1 MNYSFTLAPDFIIFS
16 VLLSLSLPHPSPSF
30 SPSPLSHS
38 LFRRKNGQ
46 EGFIPAN
53 YVKEIEPSKV
63 KKVVKKK
70 EMINVPVKVKKTRIE
85 KRYTKIIGNISIIV
99 NLALLYAIKLL
110 LARLPVRG
118 SI

>member
-1 MNYSFTLAPDFIIFS
+1 MHILSLSLSLSLSLFLSLSLSPS
-16 VLLSLSLPHPSPSF
+16 LSLSLP
-30 SPSPLSHS
+30 PLLSLFLSLFLSLS

-85 KRYTKIIGNISIIV
+85 R
-99 NLALLYAIKLL
+99 
-110 LARLPVRG
+110 R
-118 SI
+118 